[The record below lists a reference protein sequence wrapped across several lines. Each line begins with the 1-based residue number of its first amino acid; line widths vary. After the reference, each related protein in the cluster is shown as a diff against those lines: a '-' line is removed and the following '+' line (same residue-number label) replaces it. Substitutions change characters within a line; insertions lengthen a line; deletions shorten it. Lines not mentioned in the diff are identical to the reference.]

1 MGLDQYLRP
10 QFVALKDSLTPKVE
24 AIVKDLGPYI
34 ESTELPPGLVDKIKD
49 LKIDGCL
56 SRAPE
61 YGAIGCNFLEGN
73 ALFFEIAKQDICLQG
88 FIGVHWGLGTEVIE
102 FCGNEEQKNRMLS
115 DCIKFNKISAFALSE
130 PNFGSDATSLE
141 TFAVKATDG
150 RDGWILNGQKRWIG
164 HATIADYIVVWAK
177 NKDEGN
183 KIQGFV
189 VEKGS
194 KGLKTE
200 KIKGKYS
207 LRML

>member
-1 MGLDQYLRP
+1 
-10 QFVALKDSLTPKVE
+10 VE

-34 ESTELPPGLVDKIKD
+34 ESTELPQGLVEKIKD

-61 YGAIGCNFLEGN
+61 HGAIGCNFLEGN

-130 PNFGSDATSLE
+130 PKFGSDATSLE

-177 NKDEGN
+177 NKEEGN

-194 KGLKTE
+194 EGLKTE